1 MSSRHSQ
8 HRLSPQICRQRGLA
22 LALAMALGTT
32 WGWSAQAARLGHAR
46 VVSAPGEPLRVA
58 LPLTELSPEEAQ
70 SLQVSLADAA
80 DWQRA
85 GLTPPAPLSS
95 LSLQTQV
102 PRDSSRRDLLMVSPQ
117 PMQGDAVDVL
127 LNLRTSAGQRLVQV
141 TVLVPKGAPK
151 VQPAQLGTARPATG
165 QAAGASVH
173 VRRGDTLYNIA
184 QRNPVAGANIHQ
196 MLVALWRANPNAF
209 IGDNMNR
216 LKAGAD
222 LALPDA
228 DTVRAI
234 DPAEARRIYIEQVE
248 AYARYRAGLGQAAGG
263 TRVSAGAAS
272 AGKIGSGDT
281 PAGASAASSQDRLR
295 LSGAPADSAAD
306 AKRDS
311 KASDA
316 HALADA
322 RERVDTLQSN
332 VEALKQAGAGRDS
345 ASDGAVG
352 AAGMA
357 AGAAAAALAG
367 ASPAPKEAGS
377 DAGSAGTG
385 PAGGTGQDSDAAKAG
400 GPAPG
405 VAGGAAV
412 PGTGTA
418 PGAAASGSAPGP
430 NVGGVAGQ
438 TGQPAA
444 PAADAGSNKA
454 AANKPAD
461 ASGLPAWLAD
471 NLLAIVTAVLALLV
485 LIIALA
491 LRRAGTRRDE
501 DNEESPY
508 SEAPRLDNEALN
520 KRLHTINLDLD
531 QPPSDEPGSR
541 T

>member
-8 HRLSPQICRQRGLA
+8 HRLSPQICRKRGLA
-22 LALAMALGTT
+22 LALAMALGAT

-58 LPLTELSPEEAQ
+58 LPLTELSPDEAQ

-95 LSLQTQV
+95 LSLQTQAS
-102 PRDSSRRDLLMVSPQ
+102 RDSTRRDLLMVSPQ

-151 VQPAQLGTARPATG
+151 VQPAQLGAARPAAA
-165 QAAGASVH
+165 QAGGSSVH

-184 QRNPVAGANIHQ
+184 QRHPVAGANIHQ

-272 AGKIGSGDT
+272 AGKVGGGDT

-295 LSGAPADSAAD
+295 LSGAPADAD
-306 AKRDS
+306 AKGDS

-322 RERVDTLQSN
+322 RGRVDTLQSN
-332 VEALKQAGAGRDS
+332 VEALKQAGAGRDG

-352 AAGMA
+352 AAGKA

-367 ASPAPKEAGS
+367 ASPAPKDAENAGAAPADGAGQQA
-377 DAGSAGTG
+377 DAAKGAASA
-385 PAGGTGQDSDAAKAG
+385 PAGGGAA
-400 GPAPG
+400 APG
-405 VAGGAAV
+405 AA
-412 PGTGTA
+412 T
-418 PGAAASGSAPGP
+418 GAAASGGTPGQ
-430 NVGGVAGQ
+430 NAAGPA
-438 TGQPAA
+438 GQPAA
-444 PAADAGSNKA
+444 PAGDTAGDKA

-485 LIIALA
+485 LVIAFA

-508 SEAPRLDNEALN
+508 SEAPRLDDEALN

-531 QPPSDEPGSR
+531 QPPPDEPGRR

>member
-1 MSSRHSQ
+1 MRSRHSQ
-8 HRLSPQICRQRGLA
+8 HRLSPQICRKRGLA
-22 LALAMALGTT
+22 LALAMALGAT

-58 LPLTELSPEEAQ
+58 LPLTELSPDEAQ

-95 LSLQTQV
+95 LSLQTQAS
-102 PRDSSRRDLLMVSPQ
+102 RDSTRRDLLMVSPQ

-151 VQPAQLGTARPATG
+151 VQPAQLGAARPAAA
-165 QAAGASVH
+165 QAGGSSVH

-184 QRNPVAGANIHQ
+184 QRHSVAGANIHQ

-216 LKAGAD
+216 LKAGTD

-234 DPAEARRIYIEQVE
+234 DPVEARRIYIEQVE

-272 AGKIGSGDT
+272 AGKVGSGDT

-295 LSGAPADSAAD
+295 LSGVPADAD
-306 AKRDS
+306 AKGDS

-322 RERVDTLQSN
+322 RGRVDTLQSN
-332 VEALKQAGAGRDS
+332 VEALKQAGA
-345 ASDGAVG
+345 
-352 AAGMA
+352 
-357 AGAAAAALAG
+357 AALAG
-367 ASPAPKEAGS
+367 ASPVPKDAENAGAAPADGAGQQA
-377 DAGSAGTG
+377 DAAKGVASA
-385 PAGGTGQDSDAAKAG
+385 PAGGGAA
-400 GPAPG
+400 APG
-405 VAGGAAV
+405 AATGAAASIGTPSQNAGGAA
-412 PGTGTA
+412 
-418 PGAAASGSAPGP
+418 GP
-430 NVGGVAGQ
+430 AR
-438 TGQPAA
+438 QPAG
-444 PAADAGSNKA
+444 DKA

-485 LIIALA
+485 LVIAFA

-508 SEAPRLDNEALN
+508 SEAPRLDDEALN

-531 QPPSDEPGSR
+531 PPPPDEPGRR